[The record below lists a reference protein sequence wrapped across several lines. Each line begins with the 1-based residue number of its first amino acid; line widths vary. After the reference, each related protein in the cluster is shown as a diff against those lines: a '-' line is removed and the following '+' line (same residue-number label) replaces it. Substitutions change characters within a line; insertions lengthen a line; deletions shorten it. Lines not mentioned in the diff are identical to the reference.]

1 MPTTVW
7 ADIAIDFIEGFP
19 RINGKSVILA
29 VVDRFSKTAHFL
41 PLGHLYRATTVV
53 CTFFDNVG
61 VLSSIVSDHDPIFTG
76 HFWWE
81 LFSLAGIKLLM
92 SSVFHPQSDG
102 QSESANKIITMY
114 LRCLLGE
121 QSRGSG
127 CNGSHGG
134 VLLQLVAQDIAVP
147 GSLRSWP
154 TVLAHLCSGGSML
167 AGGPQSTTGAKR
179 VPHGDT

>member
-19 RINGKSVILA
+19 RINSKSVILA

-41 PLGHLYRATTVV
+41 PLGHMYTATTVV
-53 CTFFDNVG
+53 RTFFDNVG
-61 VLSSIVSDHDPIFTG
+61 VPSSIVSDHDPIFTG

-114 LRCLLGE
+114 LRCLA
-121 QSRGSG
+121 
-127 CNGSHGG
+127 NNHVAVAAMAPTGG

>member
-41 PLGHLYRATTVV
+41 PLGHLYTATTVV

-102 QSESANKIITMY
+102 QSESANKIITMD
-114 LRCLLGE
+114 LRCLA
-121 QSRGSG
+121 
-127 CNGSHGG
+127 NNHVAVAAMAPMGG
-134 VLLQLVAQDIAVP
+134 VL
-147 GSLRSWP
+147 SRRSR
-154 TVLAHLCSGGSML
+154 HRCSG
-167 AGGPQSTTGAKR
+167 
-179 VPHGDT
+179 